1 MKHTFVAIV
10 VGVLTS
16 AIVSGVVY
24 LEVSLWNECRET
36 NSFLYCLRTLSK

>member
-16 AIVSGVVY
+16 ALVSGAVY
-24 LEVSLWNECRET
+24 LEVSLCNESR
-36 NSFLYCLRTLSK
+36 